1 MERIHYE
8 KFRPE
13 DGFIGY
19 ILTLFHNK
27 RMLSGILSIG
37 VVLIG
42 ALFATKIR
50 REALPI
56 IESNFY
62 TINVSFPGASPVQVE
77 KEAITPI
84 EDLVKNI
91 TGVKEYS
98 STSSQGSGNVFVS
111 IDEDAPNQDE
121 IGDEIV
127 RQVSLGNIP
136 GLASGVEKVG
146 VRKATSAEI
155 EVYILAVLRENPDEV
170 NELAFNQNADL
181 LAARLKSISGV
192 SKVDIDGYRE
202 QRVEIDVNPNALLRE
217 YVDMNTVVNAI
228 RNRNVRS
235 TAGILEDPKN
245 YRAIVTISEYENL
258 EQLRN
263 TVLRARFDGNRVLL
277 RDVAQVRRVF
287 PKKKTY
293 IRVDGREAIT
303 LKVFKTPSADIV
315 ATAKSVKEFLEGQ
328 GESLLPQGMRWVE
341 INDEGYSVNEVSR
354 VLLMNGLIG
363 FLLILLSLFL
373 FLDFTTAFWTA
384 VGLPITMT
392 LTLAFMGANNLT
404 INYLTLTAMITM
416 IGMLVD
422 HGIVIS
428 ETIYARRAK
437 GFGSLRAC
445 IEGLKSVF
453 WPVVVTVSTTIFAFI
468 PLLMIGG
475 IVGRFTR
482 IFPIIVTVMLSFSFL
497 EACFLLVS
505 HLLHAKSPR
514 NNNAKKKDLSL
525 RSARSTRT
533 QRLGR
538 TPRRGRLPQD
548 NWFSPIIRGYQCLL
562 RWVLRFRWLCS
573 LFFLLILAGG
583 FWYALPA
590 LKNFVLF
597 DDTGATYININY
609 NVAAGT
615 TLESAQEDA
624 KRLEEKIAEI
634 TPPSQIKYIWNDVY
648 TSGWDGRVRGQA
660 TLYLVE
666 KKDRDIE
673 YNEYTR
679 LIEANLLPF
688 GRRSRERLETAADN
702 RNALS
707 SEELAQIPVLF
718 ENVRVGSGGGAGPP
732 NSAGVSVRLYSSDE
746 EELNAAGQMAMEI
759 LEATPGTRDIQNSN
773 ETVVEQ
779 IRVGLNYSQMARFG
793 VSLAA
798 VNSTLRTAF
807 QGQTATTSRS
817 GSKTMEYIVRLQEPY
832 RKSINTLLRLTV
844 QTATGQYIPL
854 SRFASLRTEY
864 SQPNIRHFNG
874 NRTLRI
880 SGSIDSEME
889 GVSALS
895 INTEFTNR
903 FPEIKAKYPSVS
915 LDLSGGEFEFTKNF
929 LRDVVPA
936 FAVAAVLV
944 LLILVLLFDSFLQ
957 PMVVMGAVP
966 FGLMGGVVALQLH
979 GLSVGFMAVLGFL
992 GLVGVV
998 VNDSVV
1004 MVEFINHIVYRYPHT
1019 RSKLLLPMVLKG
1031 AGRRLRAVVLTTL
1044 TTVLGLFP
1052 TIYGL
1057 GGDPGFVR
1065 PIVVVLGYGL
1075 IVATL
1080 ITLFFIPAA
1089 YMMQLDFTYWVAEW
1103 KAKLGKRQ
1111 NLENMVAVDE
1121 QRLEKLEALEEQEL
1135 PPDPWV

>member
-50 REALPI
+50 REAMPV
-56 IESNFY
+56 IESSFY

-84 EDLVKNI
+84 EDLIKNI
-91 TGVKEYS
+91 VGVKEYS

-121 IGDEIV
+121 IGDEIF

-146 VRKATSAEI
+146 VSKATSAEI

-170 NELAFNQNADL
+170 NELIFNQNADL
-181 LAARLKSISGV
+181 LAARLKRISGV
-192 SKVDIDGYRE
+192 SKVDVDGYRE
-202 QRVEIDVNPNALLRE
+202 QRVEINVNPNALLRE
-217 YVDMNTVVNAI
+217 YVDMNTVVSAI
-228 RNRNVRS
+228 KNRNVRS

-293 IRVDGREAIT
+293 IRIDGREAIT
-303 LKVFKTPSADIV
+303 LNVFKTPSADIV

-341 INDEGYSVNEVSR
+341 INDEGYNVNEVSR

-363 FLLILLSLFL
+363 FLLILLILFL

-428 ETIYARRAK
+428 ETIYARRVK
-437 GFGSLRAC
+437 GFGALRAC
-445 IEGLKSVF
+445 IDGLKSVF

-475 IVGRFTR
+475 IMGRFTR
-482 IFPIIVTVMLSFSFL
+482 FFPIIVTVMLSFSFL

-505 HLLHAKSPR
+505 HLLHARAPCKNKAKS
-514 NNNAKKKDLSL
+514 
-525 RSARSTRT
+525 RT

-538 TPRRGRLPQD
+538 AQRLGRTLRRGRLPQD
-548 NWFSPIIRGYQCLL
+548 NWFSPVIRSYQCLL
-562 RWVLRFRWLCS
+562 RWVLRFRWPCS
-573 LFFLLILAGG
+573 LVFLLILAGG
-583 FWYALPA
+583 FFYALPA

-597 DDTGATYININY
+597 DDTGAMVVMVNY
-609 NVAAGT
+609 EVAAGT
-615 TLESAQEDA
+615 TIEKAQEDA
-624 KRLEEKIAEI
+624 KQLEEKIAEI
-634 TPPSQIKYIWNDVY
+634 TPSSQIKYILNDVY
-648 TSGWDGRVRGQA
+648 TSGWDGRVRGYVK
-660 TLYLVE
+660 LYLIE
-666 KKDRDIE
+666 KKERSMG

-688 GRRSRERLETAADN
+688 GRRSRERLEAASGQTEPNQNDYT
-702 RNALS
+702 LG
-707 SEELAQIPVLF
+707 EEQLAQIPALF
-718 ENVRVGSGGGAGPP
+718 ENVRVSSRGGAGPP
-732 NSAGVSVRLYSSDE
+732 NSAGISVRFYSSDE
-746 EELNAAGQMAMEI
+746 EELNAAGQMAMEM
-759 LEATPGTRDIQNSN
+759 LEAMPGTRDIQNNN
-773 ETVVEQ
+773 ENVVEQ
-779 IRVGLNYSQMARFG
+779 IRVWLNYAQMARFG

-807 QGQTATTSRS
+807 QGQTASKSRS

-864 SQPNIRHFNG
+864 SQPSIRHFNG

-880 SGSIDSEME
+880 SGSIDSEMQ

-895 INTEFTNR
+895 INTEFMNR

-915 LDLSGGEFEFTKNF
+915 LDLSGGDFELTKNF

-966 FGLMGGVVALQLH
+966 FGLMGGLVALQLH
-979 GLSVGFMAVLGFL
+979 GLSVSFMAVLGFL
-992 GLVGVV
+992 GLIGVV

-1004 MVEFINHIVYRYPHT
+1004 MVEFINHIVYCYPHT

-1031 AGRRLRAVVLTTL
+1031 AGRRLRAVILTTL

-1065 PIVVVLGYGL
+1065 PIVLVLGYGL

-1103 KAKLGKRQ
+1103 KAKFWKRQ
-1111 NLENMVAVDE
+1111 NMVAVDE

-1135 PPDPWV
+1135 SQDPWV

>member
-1 MERIHYE
+1 MERIHYQ
-8 KFRPE
+8 KFRPD
-13 DGFIGY
+13 DGFVGY

-37 VVLIG
+37 VVLVG
-42 ALFATKIR
+42 VLFATRIR
-50 REALPI
+50 REAMPL

-62 TINVSFPGASPVQVE
+62 RIQVAYPGASPVQVE

-91 TGVKEYS
+91 TGIKEYS
-98 STSSQGSGNVFVS
+98 STSSQGSGNIIISV
-111 IDEDAPNQDE
+111 DEDAPNQDE
-121 IGDEIV
+121 IGDEIF

-136 GLASGVEKVG
+136 GLADGVEKVS
-146 VRKATSAEI
+146 VRKATNAEI
-155 EVYILAVLRENPDEV
+155 RVYTLAVLRDNPDEIS
-170 NELAFNQNADL
+170 ELAFNQNGDL
-181 LAARLKSISGV
+181 LAARIKGLSGV
-192 SKVDIDGYRE
+192 SQVEMEGYRE
-202 QRVEIDVNPNALLRE
+202 QQIEIDVNPNALLRS

-228 RNRNVRS
+228 RSRNVRS

-263 TVLRARFDGNRVLL
+263 TVLRAGFDGNRVLL

-287 PKKKTY
+287 PPKREY
-293 IRVDGREAIT
+293 IRIDGKEAIT
-303 LKVFKTPSADIV
+303 LGILKTPSADIV
-315 ATAKSVKEFLEGQ
+315 ATAKAVKDFLQ
-328 GESLLPQGMRWVE
+328 GENLLPQGMRWVE
-341 INDEGYSVNEVSR
+341 INDEGHNVDEVSR

-363 FLLILLSLFL
+363 FCLILLILFL

-392 LTLAFMGANNLT
+392 LTLAFMGASDLT
-404 INYLTLTAMITM
+404 VNYLTLTAMITM
-416 IGMLVD
+416 LGMLVD

-437 GFGSLRAC
+437 GFSALRSC
-445 IEGLKSVF
+445 IDGLKSVF

-475 IVGRFTR
+475 VMGRFTR
-482 IFPIIVTVMLSFSFL
+482 FFPIIVTVMLSFSFL

-505 HLLHAKSPR
+505 HLLHSRAPR
-514 NNNAKKKDLSL
+514 NI
-525 RSARSTRT
+525 
-533 QRLGR
+533 
-538 TPRRGRLPQD
+538 RRKQNPQKNKRRLPQD
-548 NWFSPIIRGYQCLL
+548 TWFSPIIRSYQCLL
-562 RWVLRFRWLCS
+562 RWVLRFRWPCS
-573 LFFLLILAGG
+573 LGFLLLLAGG
-583 FWYALPA
+583 FFYALPTM
-590 LKNFVLF
+590 KNFVLF
-597 DDTGATYININY
+597 DDTGATFVEINY
-609 NVAAGT
+609 SFAAGT
-615 TLESAQEDA
+615 TLEKAQEDA
-624 KRLEEKIAEI
+624 KQLEEKVAEI
-634 TPPSQIKYIWNDVY
+634 TPTSQIKYIWNDVY
-648 TSGWDGRVRGQA
+648 TSGWDARVRGQIM
-660 TLYLVE
+660 LYLVE
-666 KKDRDIE
+666 AKARSME

-679 LIEANLLPF
+679 LLEANLLPF
-688 GRRSRERLETAADN
+688 GRRSRERLEAAAPEPNDESTQN
-702 RNALS
+702 DYALS
-707 SEELAQIPVLF
+707 AAQLAQVPVLF
-718 ENVRVGSGGGAGPP
+718 ENVRVGFGGGAGPP

-746 EELNAAGQMAMEI
+746 NELDAAGKMAMEM
-759 LEATPGTRDIQNSN
+759 LEAMPGTRDIQNSN
-773 ETVVEQ
+773 EDVVEQ
-779 IRVGLNYSQMARFG
+779 IRVELDYAQMARFG

-807 QGQTATTSRS
+807 QGQTATESRS
-817 GSKTMEYIVRLQEPY
+817 GNKTIKYIVRLQEPY

-854 SRFASLRTEY
+854 SRFARLRTEY
-864 SQPNIRHFNG
+864 SQPNVRHFNG

-880 SGSIDSEME
+880 SGSIDGEIE
-889 GVSALS
+889 GVTTLS

-915 LDLSGGEFEFTKNF
+915 LDLSGGEFEFTQNF
-929 LRDVVPA
+929 LRDIVPA
-936 FAVAAVLV
+936 FAVASILV

-957 PMVVMGAVP
+957 PMVIMGAVP

-992 GLVGVV
+992 GLIGVV

-1065 PIVVVLGYGL
+1065 PIVLVLGYGL

-1089 YMMQLDFTYWVAEW
+1089 YMMQLDISYWVAER
-1103 KAKLGKRQ
+1103 KAKWFQKQ
-1111 NLENMVAVDE
+1111 HTVAVDE
-1121 QRLEKLEALEEQEL
+1121 QRLAKLEALEEQEL
-1135 PPDPWV
+1135 PQDPWV